1 MYSWEGVPV
10 VDKVLPFPL
19 QACSA
24 VSLVPNGLLSSS
36 RIVMWGANI
45 CFNLDLTDQALFAM
59 SMNKMLRE
67 EWQGYLTVNYED
79 S

>member
-1 MYSWEGVPV
+1 
-10 VDKVLPFPL
+10 
-19 QACSA
+19 
-24 VSLVPNGLLSSS
+24 
-36 RIVMWGANI
+36 MWGANI

-67 EWQGYLTVNYED
+67 EWQGYRTVDYED